1 MAKRKPMNSDS
12 WKHRVGDCLA
22 PSKESTGTP
31 SPDWGCGLFTAW
43 VLRCTS
49 PSPVPGAL
57 HAIWAGEFYHGDT
70 DSVRNLRQL
79 CS

>member
-12 WKHRVGDCLA
+12 WKHHVGDCLA

-31 SPDWGCGLFTAW
+31 SPDWGCGLFIAW

-49 PSPVPGAL
+49 PSPVSGAL
-57 HAIWAGEFYHGDT
+57 HVIRAGEFYHGDM
-70 DSVRNLRQL
+70 DSVRNLKQL